1 MPAPGVD
8 PIPKAGRKV
17 AVPPG
22 QGTHF
27 PTFNPAPKSR
37 PGAAHRRREP
47 YAWLGAGALALGM
60 GCALAS
66 GSGIAHADEQASPGS
81 SAEAAAPKATRSPG
95 AASPAR
101 TALRTGSSSRGSS
114 STAAAANARRPASAA
129 AVPRTGRASVA
140 PAPSAARAADPA
152 SDVAFAVTDAPVPSS
167 GAAADPASH
176 VGPVTAELADVAVT
190 GRSLEPNLTNLGPV
204 SRATTTAGPESTAWT
219 LPGLRDDTGAM
230 NQGGMTATLSVGEAP
245 PPEDEIQGA
254 LNRVVVDLQQLM
266 NRPTCTT
273 CLMQAVSAGF
283 YNYFSA
289 ASNWL
294 STLPAN
300 PITDFAD
307 GALLLLRRNL
317 FNQVPTAPTTQS
329 ANMTHAVAT
338 GTITAFDYE
347 SDPLTYK
354 VVNAP
359 TSGTVTVD
367 SQGGFVYTSNTP
379 GEPVSDNFS
388 VAVSDQGF
396 NLLAPF
402 SSRST
407 AVQVLIGTGQ
417 LVSAMQGFNI
427 VNLTNQ
433 VLWLTDSDWL
443 SQEGHGPIDSGTRDD
458 SCSKYGF
465 CLTKWVPGKTD
476 QRGQALLPGQ
486 VFYAAIATSPHIGSY
501 WQQVRMAFTASDGA
515 TWNVGITP
523 TYSDSGNGI
532 TGDFKFPDGTAFT
545 SPAFTT
551 PSSQTLFLLPS
562 SGSTQNISADTT
574 WDVRLPDVA
583 LPGSKGK
590 QLCTWCQAVAEPDPV
605 SLLKIMLDTVKQMPG
620 LITAKYL
627 DVHNKP
633 LSDPMLPTQSDA
645 TKEAPLE
652 IYNTN
657 AQGNNAVTL
666 NWTATATPQLQPAS
680 PWWQKYAAQ
689 GVAALGTK
697 LLSGFVGESIATML
711 STNAVGLVYTAP
723 EVAAPKTIT
732 GKTTLTPLPHSY
744 TVAIV
749 SRPIYDVTGDVVFT
763 AGSNTYSFKNL
774 DFQIASKA
782 AEYSTQLA
790 SEPLGYASDPGGSAG
805 FALTPDGT
813 GTTLLPD
820 YKTGTQN
827 VLHVSAFIGAGA
839 NTKGEDFSARGCVG
853 STTTG
858 CTTFTVDNPSI
869 AKIDIKPSGVAVLTA
884 LAPGQALVTATYNW
898 AIAVGGVTSTG
909 NPMPPKT
916 GSPTALMSISVV

>member
-152 SDVAFAVTDAPVPSS
+152 SDVAFAVTVAPVPSS
-167 GAAADPASH
+167 GAAADPASD

-190 GRSLEPNLTNLGPV
+190 GRSLESNLTNLGPV

-723 EVAAPKTIT
+723 EVAA
-732 GKTTLTPLPHSY
+732 S
-744 TVAIV
+744 TVFKSVAATVV
-749 SRPIYDVTGDVVFT
+749 SDR
-763 AGSNTYSFKNL
+763 
-774 DFQIASKA
+774 
-782 AEYSTQLA
+782 
-790 SEPLGYASDPGGSAG
+790 
-805 FALTPDGT
+805 
-813 GTTLLPD
+813 
-820 YKTGTQN
+820 
-827 VLHVSAFIGAGA
+827 
-839 NTKGEDFSARGCVG
+839 
-853 STTTG
+853 
-858 CTTFTVDNPSI
+858 
-869 AKIDIKPSGVAVLTA
+869 
-884 LAPGQALVTATYNW
+884 VTA
-898 AIAVGGVTSTG
+898 SL
-909 NPMPPKT
+909 PKPLMP
-916 GSPTALMSISVV
+916 AEA